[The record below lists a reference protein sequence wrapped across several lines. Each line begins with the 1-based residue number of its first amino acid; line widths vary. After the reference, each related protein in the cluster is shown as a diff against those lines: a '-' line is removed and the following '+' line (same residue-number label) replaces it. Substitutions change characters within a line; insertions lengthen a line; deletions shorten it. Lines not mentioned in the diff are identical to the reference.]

1 MNLKLKERTTSIVY
15 WNANKTFIIM
25 NKLKIF
31 ITLAILSLLV
41 VGVYESFNDHNDK
54 VVSPNLEEDSK
65 DLQKSI
71 ESIKNQPT
79 SVLNNRIYHNA
90 LNYIEIYYGDDEPV
104 ARDRAFQDL
113 YAAYAPKF
121 VDQAFYYL
129 WSTEWNANKIDLI
142 EKEAREL
149 RSSKYLQR
157 GSDKFK
163 KLTQIIQIVELSRQ
177 ISSFLISC
185 KNYTPPPDDE
195 IKTTYPLKDLEF
207 LAQSELYK
215 SNSNYKLYVS
225 KKPGI
230 SSEMSDLGRML
241 FDKRINYMA
250 EKLNHH
256 STCYCEYELNQQ
268 KIWLVD
274 KKQVLELQI
283 DAISQDDYGVEP
295 GYAFERKSAL
305 RAKFT
310 TISTNATDYFNQ
322 NRTKEQL
329 CPQ

>member
-1 MNLKLKERTTSIVY
+1 
-15 WNANKTFIIM
+15 M

-41 VGVYESFNDHNDK
+41 VGVYESFHDHNDK
-54 VVSPNLEEDSK
+54 GVPENLVVDSN

-71 ESIKNQPT
+71 DSIKNQPT
-79 SVLNNRIYHNA
+79 SIMNIRIYHNA
-90 LNYIEIYYGDDEPV
+90 LNYMEIYYGAEEL
-104 ARDRAFQDL
+104 AKRDKAFQEL
-113 YAAYAPKF
+113 YAVYMPKF

-129 WSTEWNANKIDLI
+129 CSTEWNANKIDLI

-149 RSSKYLQR
+149 RSSKYLQQ

-185 KNYTPPPDDE
+185 KDYTPPADYG
-195 IKTTYPLKDLEF
+195 ISTLYPSEDLGF
-207 LAQSELYK
+207 LAQSDLYK
-215 SNSNYKLYVS
+215 SNSNYKDYVS

-230 SSEMSDLGRML
+230 SMEMSDLGRML
-241 FDKRINYMA
+241 FDKRINYTA

-256 STCYCEYELNQQ
+256 STCYCEYDFNQQ

-283 DAISQDDYGVEP
+283 DAISHSDYGVEVS
-295 GYAFERKSAL
+295 YAYDRKKEL
-305 RAKFT
+305 REKFT